1 MVEPDLPAVVVD
13 NGSGFI
19 KAGLA
24 GEDSPKVLLPT
35 IIGVPKMPG
44 IMVGMDQ
51 KDYYVGAEAV
61 EKARFL
67 NSTQPIQLGQVENWE
82 DMEKIWT
89 HVFFQEM
96 NVLPKEHRVVCT
108 DAPLTS
114 LANREKMAQ
123 IMFEVFEVPYFYMSI
138 QSVFSLYASGRT
150 TGVVVDSGY
159 SVTSTVPIYEGFAL
173 PHGIMRLPIA
183 GRDLNAFLLKTLQ
196 ERGCT
201 FPADNIDAT
210 ITGIKQ
216 KYCYIASDF
225 DTDIKKAA
233 DPNTL
238 EDETYELP
246 DGSLLSIGTE
256 RFRCPEALFQPG
268 MIGKDFSGLADT
280 TFQTIMKCDADI
292 KRELY
297 GNILLAGGTSMMRG
311 LSDRLKKDVK
321 ALAPSS
327 MNAEVY
333 DPPERLYSAWLGGS
347 ILASLSS
354 FRDMFV
360 SKADYQN
367 FGASIIYQKCF

>member
-1 MVEPDLPAVVVD
+1 MEYDLPAVVVD

-19 KAGLA
+19 KGGLA

-51 KDYYVGAEAV
+51 KDYYVGHEAV

-67 NSTQPIQLGQVENWE
+67 NASLPIQHGMIENWE
-82 DMEKIWT
+82 DIEKIWT

-96 NVLPKEHRVVCT
+96 NVLPKEHRVVFT

-114 LANREKMAQ
+114 LAMRDKMAQ
-123 IMFEVFEVPYFYMSI
+123 IMFESFEVPYFYMSV

-159 SVTSTVPIYEGFAL
+159 AVTSTVPIYEGFAL
-173 PHGIMRLPIA
+173 PHGIMRMPIA
-183 GRDLNAFLLKTLQ
+183 GSDLNAFLLKTLQ
-196 ERGCT
+196 ERDIV
-201 FPADNIDAT
+201 FPQDNIDKT
-210 ITGIKQ
+210 ITDIKERH
-216 KYCYIASDF
+216 CYIASDF

-233 DPNTL
+233 DPNNL
-238 EDETYELP
+238 EEEAYDLP
-246 DGSLLSIGTE
+246 DGNTISIATE

-268 MIGKDFSGLADT
+268 MIGKDFPGLADT

-292 KRELY
+292 KKDLY
-297 GNILLAGGTSMMRG
+297 ENILLAGGTSMMKG
-311 LSDRLKKDVK
+311 LADRLKKDVK

-333 DPPERLYSAWLGGS
+333 DPPERLYSSWLGGS

-354 FRDMFV
+354 FREMFV
-360 SKADYQN
+360 SKQDYQN
-367 FGASIIYQKCF
+367 FGSSIIYQKCF

>member
-1 MVEPDLPAVVVD
+1 MEFDLPAVVLD
-13 NGSGFI
+13 NGSGYI
-19 KAGLA
+19 KGGLA

-35 IIGVPKMPG
+35 IIGKPKMPG

-51 KDYYVGAEAV
+51 KEYYVGHEAV
-61 EKARFL
+61 DKAKFL
-67 NSTQPIQLGQVENWE
+67 NMSQPIQYGQIENNDDIKE
-82 DMEKIWT
+82 IWK

-96 NVLPKEHRVVCT
+96 NVLPKEHRIVCT

-114 LANREKMAQ
+114 LAKREEMAQ
-123 IMFEVFEVPYFYMSI
+123 IMFEDFEVPFFYMSV

-159 SVTSTVPIYEGFAL
+159 AVTSTVPIYEGFAL
-173 PHGIMRLPIA
+173 PHGIMKMPIA
-183 GRDLNAFLLKTLQ
+183 GRDLNGFLLKTLQ

-201 FPADNIDAT
+201 FPEDNIDMT
-210 ITGIKQ
+210 ITDIKQ
-216 KYCYIASDF
+216 RYCYIASDF

-233 DPNTL
+233 DPNNL
-238 EDETYELP
+238 DDETYELP
-246 DGSLLSIGTE
+246 DGSLISIGTE

-268 MIGKDFSGLADT
+268 MIGKDFPGLADT

-292 KRELY
+292 KKDLY
-297 GNILLAGGTSMMRG
+297 ENILLAGGTSMMRG
-311 LSDRLKKDVK
+311 LAERLKKDVK

-327 MNAEVY
+327 MNAEVC

-354 FRDMFV
+354 FRDMFI

-367 FGASIIYQKCF
+367 YGQSIIYQKCF